1 MTAVTQTHSHKS
13 THTSTHTQTCVR
25 ACVRVCVCASCH
37 IYQGLQDPARREET
51 KKELKILWD
60 GVLVWLREVVTSA
73 KQFVERKTAG
83 K

>member
-1 MTAVTQTHSHKS
+1 
-13 THTSTHTQTCVR
+13 
-25 ACVRVCVCASCH
+25 VCASCH